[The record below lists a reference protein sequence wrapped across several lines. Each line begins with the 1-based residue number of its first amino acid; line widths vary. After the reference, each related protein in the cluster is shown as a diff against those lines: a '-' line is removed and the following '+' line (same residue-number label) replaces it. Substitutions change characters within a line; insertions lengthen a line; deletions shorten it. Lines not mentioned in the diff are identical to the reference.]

1 MSKTQ
6 RLIMIFTSSHADV
19 ANTNAQ
25 QLTVKEIVS
34 WLPLERFHV
43 TMLSGEGPDPRIAA
57 RPNKLLIPS
66 RRTETPAAF

>member
-1 MSKTQ
+1 
-6 RLIMIFTSSHADV
+6 
-19 ANTNAQ
+19 
-25 QLTVKEIVS
+25 VKEIVS